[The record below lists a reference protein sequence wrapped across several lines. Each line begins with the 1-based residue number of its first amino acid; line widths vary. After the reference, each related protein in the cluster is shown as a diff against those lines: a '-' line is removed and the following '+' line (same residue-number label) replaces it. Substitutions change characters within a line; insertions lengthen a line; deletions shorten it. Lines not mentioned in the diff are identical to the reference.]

1 MEKQFVD
8 SYESTR
14 MHNGLLGAKAVLDA
28 MSNGTIT
35 VHEDSAE
42 VFDPETHSYTITTIL
57 AVIRNNVYAGLGEP
71 LPSVGEWGQQFPII
85 KE

>member
-1 MEKQFVD
+1 MKKQLMD
-8 SYESTR
+8 SYDSIR
-14 MHNGLLGAKAVLDA
+14 MRNGLLSAKAVLDA

-71 LPSVGEWGQQFPII
+71 LPSVSEWSQQFPII
-85 KE
+85 KV